1 MMYTSPTRFRSS
13 TQWYMGLSST
23 LGRDITNEMIPNRR
37 GISVGGYTEE
47 KEALEKIDRITRRVE
62 NIRGYWSGVN
72 IFLSLQSRENEL
84 VAISK
89 SITNALIEMFE
100 TIANTR
106 ERSMAFL
113 PSSRDE
119 HFVAD
124 STHIKAYNANNDKQ
138 HDSLFLQIDPTVCDD
153 ANFRA
158 ILGTAIK
165 TMTLKDLIVHGY
177 GRFYPSGTVGSCS
190 SFEFYDSPSPE
201 PSLCEY
207 IEFSESLNHLH
218 VSVHGPSDES
228 QNDNCL
234 SETSKLSPL
243 WQAVQRNRSLSS
255 LSIHMYCHAD
265 EQENNEESGTV
276 LQRAEAMWTMKSLA
290 ESLNGHPSIR
300 KLKLKYR
307 RDAHQKSLLVPHV
320 TNILEFSNLHEFK
333 LDRFASHVEV
343 EQLTFPI
350 DEFIASLSK
359 GHANRSANNH
369 LEVLGL
375 CNIGLKDF
383 QANELLR
390 YLPNTIQIL
399 DLSKNAIVDFP
410 MTTRNR
416 NSSQLKELN
425 LWKNPCL
432 YNGKQEALLKLLQS
446 LLMKYPCLVDFGP
459 WDKWQFQTK
468 IVHRNLEESN
478 DARYTTLQNLMDRI
492 DAIADQNR
500 CKARFFPQNKVLI
513 ANPSLWPSV
522 LSKTK
527 SLVARDG
534 VRHMPRRLL
543 QESSKPA
550 EERQAS
556 VIFSILRGNI
566 TLIPCSR

>member
-1 MMYTSPTRFRSS
+1 MM
-13 TQWYMGLSST
+13 
-23 LGRDITNEMIPNRR
+23 NEWIPNRR

-47 KEALEKIDRITRRVE
+47 KEALEKIDRITKRVE

-72 IFLSLQSRENEL
+72 IFLSLQSRDNEL

-89 SITNALIEMFE
+89 SIRNALIQMFE

-106 ERSMAFL
+106 NRSLAFL

-119 HFVAD
+119 HFA
-124 STHIKAYNANNDKQ
+124 IKAYNDNNDKQ

-158 ILGTAIK
+158 MLGTAMK
-165 TMTLKDLIVHGY
+165 TMVLKDLIVHGY
-177 GRFYPSGTVGSCS
+177 GGFYPRGTIGNCS
-190 SFEFYDSPSPE
+190 SLDICGSPPK
-201 PSLCEY
+201 PSLWEY
-207 IEFSESLNHLH
+207 IKLSESLNHLH

-228 QNDNCL
+228 HSYNNH
-234 SETSKLSPL
+234 SKINNHELSPL
-243 WQAVQRNRSLSS
+243 WEAVKRNESLSS
-255 LSIHMYCHAD
+255 ISMHMYCHAD
-265 EQENNEESGTV
+265 EQENTEDSGTIR
-276 LQRAEAMWTMKSLA
+276 QRAEAMWAMKSLA

-320 TNILEFSNLHEFK
+320 TNILEFSNLQELK
-333 LDRFASHVEV
+333 LDRFVSHVEV
-343 EQLTFPI
+343 EQLTFPV

-359 GHANRSANNH
+359 GHTNRSNSENH

-383 QANELLR
+383 QANELLQH
-390 YLPNTIQIL
+390 LPNTIKSL

-410 MTTRNR
+410 TTTRNH

-432 YNGKQEALLKLLQS
+432 YNGNQETLLELLLS
-446 LLMKYPCLVDFGP
+446 LLMKYPSLIDFGP

-468 IVHRNLEESN
+468 IVLAESN
-478 DARYTTLQNLMDRI
+478 DDARYTNLQNLMDRI

-500 CKARFFPQNKVLI
+500 CKTRFFPHNKSLV

-527 SLVARDG
+527 SLVARDR
-534 VRHMPRRLL
+534 RHQGKRLL
-543 QESSKPA
+543 QESLKPA
-550 EERQAS
+550 EEREAS
-556 VIFSILRGNI
+556 VIFSILRENV
-566 TLIPCSR
+566 TLICCHR